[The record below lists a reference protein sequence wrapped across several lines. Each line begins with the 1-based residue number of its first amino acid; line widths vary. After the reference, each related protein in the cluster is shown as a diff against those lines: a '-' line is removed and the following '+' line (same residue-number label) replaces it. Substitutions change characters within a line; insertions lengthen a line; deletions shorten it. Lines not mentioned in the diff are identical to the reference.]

1 MYFSGVL
8 AVMGNEDEDV
18 EEDATSVR
26 LAHTTEALRGRNV
39 PTGASEAV
47 HQSIYRHYV
56 FYRVFYNKKRV
67 LYVILEYRTFVCFKS
82 HSAAHNLSHTTK
94 NNRCKRKTSA
104 TLKNSDL

>member
-82 HSAAHNLSHTTK
+82 HSAGSCRPESYLY
-94 NNRCKRKTSA
+94 
-104 TLKNSDL
+104 

>member
-8 AVMGNEDEDV
+8 AVMGNEDEDEDEDEDV

-82 HSAAHNLSHTTK
+82 HSAGPGHLPDCVIL
-94 NNRCKRKTSA
+94 RIEG
-104 TLKNSDL
+104 LG